1 MRRVE
6 REGLERSPE
15 RTYND
20 PLAAIAPHVA
30 EIELETPPFS
40 PDRPE
45 WTRDALTL
53 SRRAREYIE
62 RLRPIALK
70 VLTFWDHVARSI
82 AVDGARIA
90 IDASGSYRL
99 AR

>member
-1 MRRVE
+1 MRRIE
-6 REGLERSPE
+6 REGLQRSPE
-15 RTYND
+15 SAYND

-30 EIELETPPFS
+30 EIELEAPPFS

-53 SRRAREYIE
+53 SRRAREYIA
-62 RLRPIALK
+62 RLRPVALK

>member
-1 MRRVE
+1 MRRIE
-6 REGLERSPE
+6 REGLQSSSE

-20 PLAAIAPHVA
+20 PLAAISPHVA
-30 EIELETPPFS
+30 EIELEAPPFS

-53 SRRAREYIE
+53 SRRAREYIA
-62 RLRPIALK
+62 RLRPVALK
-70 VLTFWDHVARSI
+70 VLTFWDHVTRSVAI
-82 AVDGARIA
+82 EGARLS